1 VLRKYEQPVVSK
13 QHYLDAVRT
22 YARSHQKDGKPYIG
36 EYHDE
41 NTGEWLKGDNPRS
54 RYYNHSTFCDLVIA
68 GLVGL
73 VPRAD
78 ATVELHPL
86 LPPDAWDYFRLD
98 NVPYH
103 GRTLT
108 INWTRGDGLTL
119 LIDGKPVA
127 HSPTLAPLT
136 APLS

>member
-1 VLRKYEQPVVSK
+1 VLRKYDQPIVTK
-13 QHYLDAVRT
+13 QHFLEAMRT
-22 YARSHQKDGKPYIG
+22 YARAHEKSGKPYLG
-36 EYHDE
+36 EYYDE
-41 NTGEWLKGDNPRS
+41 KTGEWLKGDNPRS

-78 ATVELHPL
+78 NTIEVSPL
-86 LPPDAWDYFRLD
+86 LPPGAWEYFVLD

-108 INWTRGDGLTL
+108 IAWTREGGLTI
-119 LIDGKPVA
+119 LIDGKSAA
-127 HSPTLAPLT
+127 HSPTLEPLT
-136 APLS
+136 AQLT